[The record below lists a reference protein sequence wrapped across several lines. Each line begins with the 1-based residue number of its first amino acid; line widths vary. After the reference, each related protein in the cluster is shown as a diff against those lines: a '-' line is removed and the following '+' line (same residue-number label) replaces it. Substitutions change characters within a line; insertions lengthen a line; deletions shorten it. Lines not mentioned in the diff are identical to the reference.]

1 MSEDTYMEHD
11 PKTLEEARTM
21 LLDTWEAIDKGQ
33 QAERRRDELIVQAFS
48 LGASY
53 MDVMSCTGL
62 SRPTVWRIRRRAEKG
77 IPSGEAGWDF
87 TIPGHYSKTDV
98 PQSILEDT
106 LQDGLIGLLDDVAD
120 DDSQLGKDFSSPDL
134 NDKQKAIR
142 DAVHDLARRAA
153 ASKSD
158 IVASTALGITL
169 TRHKEKPGTAMKPA
183 LKMAQKPKERLRI
196 ADSIRGYQPVRQNL
210 KFSYTTASPKPL
222 SGETEGSLLYDPE
235 NRQYVGYFQIRETEG
250 PALVRLPCTN
260 GAEYDTTGQTRMESD
275 PVDTRHGYC
284 TVIGSA
290 ENH

>member
-1 MSEDTYMEHD
+1 
-11 PKTLEEARTM
+11 
-21 LLDTWEAIDKGQ
+21 
-33 QAERRRDELIVQAFS
+33 
-48 LGASY
+48 

-77 IPSGEAGWDF
+77 IPSGGAGWDF

-106 LQDGLIGLLDDVAD
+106 LQDGLIGLLDDVAG

-134 NDKQKAIR
+134 TDEQKAIR
-142 DAVHDLARRAA
+142 DAIHDLATRAA
-153 ASKSD
+153 VSKSD
-158 IVASTALGITL
+158 IVVSTALGITL
-169 TRHKEKPGTAMKPA
+169 TRHKEKPGAAMKPA

-210 KFSYTTASPKPL
+210 KLSYTTASPKPL

>member
-1 MSEDTYMEHD
+1 MSDKTYMEND

-21 LLDTWEAIDKGQ
+21 LLDSWQDIDRGV
-33 QAERRRDELIVQAFS
+33 QAEKRRNKLIVKAFD

-53 MDVMSCTGL
+53 MDVMVCTGL
-62 SRPTVWRIRRRAEKG
+62 SRPTVYRIRRRAEQG
-77 IPSGEAGWDF
+77 IPSGEPGWDF
-87 TIPGHYSKTDV
+87 SVPGHSPKTDV
-98 PQSILEDT
+98 SQSVLEDT
-106 LQDGLIGLLDDVAD
+106 LQDDFFTLLDDAAED
-120 DDSQLGKDFSSPDL
+120 DNHHDRDFSSPDL

-169 TRHKEKPGTAMKPA
+169 TRHKEKPGAAMKPA

-235 NRQYVGYFQIRETEG
+235 NRQYVGYFQIREAEG